1 MKCLLQKLQYK
12 LGPYYDVVI
21 FAVTLL
27 VANGLWKLTIGG
39 DEHGDYVTLFGLD
52 VSPFFAAVTQ
62 HVADAVYGCVHLVR
76 DTVHLT
82 GRRVWFDSGNGSRI
96 VWGCSGI
103 KQAWIWFAL
112 MLTTRGRWLHK
123 LWFIPLGWL
132 ICHGFN
138 ILRISLISLFIEFHP
153 ERFHFLHDYLFKY
166 LFYGL
171 MFLLWVLWIEKLT
184 INTSLSEASQSI
196 NN

>member
-1 MKCLLQKLQYK
+1 MKSRLQKLKYK

-27 VANGLWKLTIGG
+27 LANGLWKLTVSGE
-39 DEHGDYVTLFGLD
+39 EHSDVVTWCGLD
-52 VSPFFAAVTQ
+52 VSVVFSALSQ
-62 HVADAVYGCVHLVR
+62 HVAEAVYSCVHLVR

-82 GRRVWFDSGNGSRI
+82 GRRIWFDSGSGTI
-96 VWGCSGI
+96 VAWSCSGL

-112 MLTTRGRWLHK
+112 MLTARGSWLRK

-138 ILRISLISLFIEFHP
+138 ILRISLICLFIEFHP
-153 ERFHFLHDYLFKY
+153 EWFHLLHDYLFKY

-171 MFLLWVLWIEKLT
+171 MFLMWVLWIEKLT